1 MNELILFGLLVLN
14 FAISWWNAREG
25 GKYWTESKITGGF
38 IRILLAS
45 ALIMSAAGFTWCYL
59 TILAI
64 LGVVTN
70 FLTAEQAQVM
80 FSLGYIIIW
89 PVVVGVGIP
98 IWAHSL
104 IRAWRERT
112 LGTTAV
118 AGYNTFAMAH
128 NVISGAKHM
137 PNALGDVMS
146 FFGTSKSSRRRGSS
160 SGQGAAGLVVI
171 LLVILA
177 IAGGT
182 LTTIMI
188 ARDADEKHV
197 LDMASAADL

>member
-1 MNELILFGLLVLN
+1 
-14 FAISWWNAREG
+14 
-25 GKYWTESKITGGF
+25 
-38 IRILLAS
+38 
-45 ALIMSAAGFTWCYL
+45 
-59 TILAI
+59 
-64 LGVVTN
+64 
-70 FLTAEQAQVM
+70 
-80 FSLGYIIIW
+80 
-89 PVVVGVGIP
+89 
-98 IWAHSL
+98 
-104 IRAWRERT
+104 
-112 LGTTAV
+112 
-118 AGYNTFAMAH
+118 MAH